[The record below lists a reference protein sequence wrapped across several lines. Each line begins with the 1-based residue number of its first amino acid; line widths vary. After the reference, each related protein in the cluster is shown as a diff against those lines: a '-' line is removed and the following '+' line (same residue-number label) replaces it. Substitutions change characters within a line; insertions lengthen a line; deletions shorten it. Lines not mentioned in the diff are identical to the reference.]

1 MERMGR
7 TEESKKMGL
16 EELIAVVK
24 NAGVAGAGGAGF
36 PSYGKLS
43 DRAETIILNCAECEP
58 LLRLHRQLLEAH
70 TYEILSTL
78 QVMAEAVGAS
88 QVIIGVKEAYTA
100 AVDAV
105 RAVLN
110 SFPMI
115 SLGLLPEIYPAGDEV
130 VLIHETTGKVV
141 PPGSIPIEVG
151 VAVFNVETV
160 YNIYQALKERPVTR
174 KYITITGAVDR
185 PCTRIVPL
193 GMEVGEVVRLAGG
206 AATDHP
212 VYILGGPMTGPI
224 AGAHD
229 VITKTSN
236 GILVLPKDHPV
247 VLKKRGNTQIN
258 LRRAMASCCQCQM
271 CTDLCPRH
279 LLGHPIEP
287 HAFMRAASSGTTQDL
302 APFLN
307 TMFCV
312 SCGLCEMYSC
322 MQGLSP
328 RSLIQEYKAGLRR
341 EGIPVPKD
349 RPLASVKQELAYRK
363 VPLKRLQ
370 SRLGLNVYDHPAPL
384 DETEVTAG
392 KVRIKLSQHIGAP
405 AEALVAA
412 GDAVEAGQLIGRA
425 KEGALSLPVHASICG
440 IVQDV
445 NGQAVTIAGR

>member
-1 MERMGR
+1 MDI
-7 TEESKKMGL
+7 K
-16 EELIAVVK
+16 ELIGIVK
-24 NAGVAGAGGAGF
+24 DAGVAGAGGAGF

-43 DRAETIILNCAECEP
+43 ERTEIMILNCAECEP
-58 LLRLHRQLLEAH
+58 LLRLHRQLLEVH

-78 QVMAEAVGAS
+78 KVMAEAVGAG

-100 AVDAV
+100 TVEALQAI
-105 RAVLN
+105 LS

-160 YNIYQALKERPVTR
+160 YNIYQALKERPVTK
-174 KYITITGAVDR
+174 KYITITGAVER
-185 PCTRIVPL
+185 PVTRIVPL
-193 GMEVGEVVRLAGG
+193 GMEVGEVVKLAGRI
-206 AATDHP
+206 TTQKP
-212 VYILGGPMTGPI
+212 VYILGGPMTGPL
-224 AGAHD
+224 AGVHD

-236 GILVLPKDHPV
+236 GILVLPENHPV
-247 VLKKRGNTQIN
+247 VLKKRGNAQIN
-258 LRRAMASCCQCQM
+258 LKRAMASCCQCQM
-271 CTDLCPRH
+271 CTDLCPRY

-287 HAFMRAASSGTTQDL
+287 HAFMRAASSGTTRDL

-328 RSLIQEYKAGLRR
+328 RSLIQEYKAGLRK
-341 EGIPVPKD
+341 EGVPVPKGTA
-349 RPLASVKQELAYRK
+349 LAPVKRELAYRK

-370 SRLGLNVYDHPAPL
+370 SRLGLNAYDHPAPL

-392 KVRIKLSQHIGAP
+392 KVRIRLSQHIGAP

-412 GDAVEAGQLIGRA
+412 GDRVEAGQLIGRA
-425 KEGALSLPVHASICG
+425 KEGALSLPVHASISG
-440 IVQDV
+440 VVQDV
-445 NGQAVTIAGR
+445 NGQAVTIVAQ